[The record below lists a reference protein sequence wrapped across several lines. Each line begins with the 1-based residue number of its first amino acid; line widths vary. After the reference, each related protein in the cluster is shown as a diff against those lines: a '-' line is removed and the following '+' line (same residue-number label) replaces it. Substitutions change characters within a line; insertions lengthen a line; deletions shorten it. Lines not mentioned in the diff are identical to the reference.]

1 VDGRDIPFVE
11 ARLTQADRL
20 AVAIESVTAQ
30 LTALQATG
38 ELTGPGPIF
47 VGIGASLAAA
57 CAPVWE
63 LRGRGVHSWRL
74 GAGDLPLPFPPS
86 RHPIVGISQS
96 GRSFET
102 LTVLTEVPEQRRY
115 AVVNYQP
122 SPIAELVQRTISLDN
137 IPDSYASTIG
147 YTATIAALGLIAD
160 SWDGG
165 TIDPGWARLP
175 EIFRACDTEFTDQIT
190 PIAALFTSVESIDFV
205 GAGPSVGSA
214 ESGALLFREVA
225 RVHATAMSTRQYL
238 HGSMESA
245 GGGVHVL
252 LGDTRELEVARTL
265 SEAGHQVVLLTA
277 EPVPPG
283 PRLCTVRM
291 PALPPA
297 RRAVIE
303 ALFMQVLVGEVANLR
318 GVEIEEFVFNNTDT
332 KVAMADPTP

>member
-1 VDGRDIPFVE
+1 VDVRDIPFVE
-11 ARLTQADRL
+11 ARLTQAARL

-30 LTALQATG
+30 LAVMRDAG

-63 LRGRGVHSWRL
+63 LRARGVHSWRL

-86 RHPIVGISQS
+86 RHPIVGVSQS

-102 LTVLTEVPEQRRY
+102 LTVLKEVPQDQRY

-122 SPIAELVQRTISLDN
+122 SPITALVRRTISLDN
-137 IPDSYASTIG
+137 IPDSYASSIG

-160 SWDGG
+160 GWDHGG
-165 TIDPGWARLP
+165 IDPGWALLP
-175 EIFRACDTEFTDQIT
+175 EIFRTCDTEFTNRIK
-190 PIAALFTSVESIDFV
+190 PIAGLFGAVESIDLV

-225 RVHATAMSTRQYL
+225 RIHATAMSTRQYL

-245 GGGVHVL
+245 GDGVHVL

-265 SEAGHQVVLLTA
+265 SDAGHQVLLLTA
-277 EPVPPG
+277 ADVEAG

-297 RRAVIE
+297 QRAIIE

-332 KVAMADPTP
+332 KVTTAE